1 MVVVITGICASADR
15 GARQG
20 IGEFAPLF
28 QAAGSQVPTNAPPGV
43 GLEGGSAGQAQG
55 VVVTAGIARELRIW
69 RVTMAK
75 YARASSPPLNRFGM
89 GEAGVNGALKENAT
103 VPVH

>member
-1 MVVVITGICASADR
+1 MRQRDPARVIGV
-15 GARQG
+15 
-20 IGEFAPLF
+20 L
-28 QAAGSQVPTNAPPGV
+28 QAVQQAKRK
-43 GLEGGSAGQAQG
+43 GLLSLRA
-55 VVVTAGIARELRIW
+55 IARELRIW
-69 RVTMAK
+69 RVTVAK